1 MYSIIMNQ
9 NIMKGYIMFYNR
21 ENELQ
26 TLESEYEKEGATF
39 TVIYGRRRVG
49 KTALISEY
57 IKNRPSLFIYATEA
71 NFLIQ
76 LENSKP
82 QLLELI
88 NKPYLEGVKL
98 TSFEQLFTLLCEYDF
113 TQKLV
118 LVIDEYQN
126 LCKIDKAFSSSLQRI
141 WDMKLQQKNIHLIL
155 SGSVISMMHSEVL
168 DYSAPLYGRRT
179 TNIHLKPLAFK
190 YIKSFLPNIS
200 REDEMNIFASFGTIP
215 KYLELYD
222 QHKSFRDNLKDNI
235 LNKNSFLYAEG
246 NFLLK
251 QELSELTTYFSILE
265 SISRGET
272 KIGNIASR
280 LEVPSTHLTRYLS
293 KLIDLDMLIKEIPI
307 TEKNPLKSKMGRYK
321 FKDKVL
327 NFWFYY
333 VYKNYNQLEINQVQ
347 SVLDEIDM
355 NFNDRFVSFAFEDFV
370 SEDILY
376 NPKQYLDFI
385 PKKIGR
391 WWNKSEEIDLIA
403 MDDENICFIECKW
416 QNSFNREKVLH
427 QLIKKSKLVKHNL
440 NESFLV
446 VGKEDFLL

>member
-1 MYSIIMNQ
+1 MKQ

-21 ENELQ
+21 NSELA
-26 TLESEYEKEGATF
+26 TLEREYQKRGSAF

-49 KTALISEY
+49 KTALIYEY
-57 IKNRPSLFIYATEA
+57 IKNRPALFLYATEA

-76 LENSKP
+76 LENLKP
-82 QLLELI
+82 QLLKLI
-88 NKPYLEGVKL
+88 DKPFLKDIKIE
-98 TSFEQLFTLLCEYDF
+98 SFSQFFTLLSEYNF
-113 TQKLV
+113 NKKLV

-126 LCKIDKAFSSSLQRI
+126 LCKIDKAFSSELQRI
-141 WDMKLQQKNIHLIL
+141 WDMQLQRQNLHLIL
-155 SGSVISMMHSEVL
+155 SGSVISMMHSEIL

-190 YIKSFLPNIS
+190 YIKTFLPSVS

-222 QHKSFRDNLKDNI
+222 PNRSFRENITHNI
-235 LNKNSFLYAEG
+235 LDKNAFLYSEG

-251 QELSELTTYFSILE
+251 QELNEVSTYFSILE
-265 SISRGET
+265 TISKGDT
-272 KIGNIASR
+272 KIGDIASR
-280 LEVPSTHLTRYLS
+280 LQVPSTHITRYLA
-293 KLIDLDMLIKEIPI
+293 KLIDLDILIKEIPI
-307 TEKNPLKSKMGRYK
+307 TESNPLKSKMGRYK
-321 FKDKVL
+321 FKDKFL

-347 SVLDEIDM
+347 TVLDEIDM

-370 SEDILY
+370 AEDIQY
-376 NPKQYLDFI
+376 NPSKYVDFI

-391 WWNKSEEIDLIA
+391 WWNKNEEIDVVV

-416 QNSFNREKVLH
+416 QNRVNKERVLH
-427 QLIKKSKLVKHNL
+427 QLIKKSRVVKHKL
-440 NESFLV
+440 KESFLV
-446 VGKEDFLL
+446 VCKEDFLRG